1 MNVPLINPFYGT
13 PCNVYQVGC
22 MIHALITRQDKD
34 LKDAFYYQSQANE
47 RLRYG
52 FTQGHEL
59 ERVSSLAKLY
69 SSHLREL
76 VMECMMREPEHRPD
90 SLRLQFRA
98 ARGLQVALN
107 ALQNVAD
114 IARDP
119 YPLVKIPSMSNAWL
133 EDPIIVNVAEEKLRL
148 GAVAAEPLNG
158 PDVPAPAPRR
168 KRNRVD
174 DDDDNEAQQI
184 SQRNK
189 RIRDDKVRTS
199 PRKIEMRIEC

>member
-22 MIHALITRQDKD
+22 MIHTLMTRQDKD
-34 LKDAFYYQSQANE
+34 LKDAFYYQSPANE
-47 RLRYG
+47 RLSYG

-90 SLRLQFRA
+90 SLRLQFRV
-98 ARGLQVALN
+98 ARGLEAALET
-107 ALQNVAD
+107 LQNVVD

-119 YPLVKIPSMSNAWL
+119 NPLAGIPPISNAWL
-133 EDPIIVNVAEEKLRL
+133 EDPTIVNLAQDKPDVGLVATK
-148 GAVAAEPLNG
+148 PLNS
-158 PDVPAPAPRR
+158 PDVPAPAPRQKR
-168 KRNRVD
+168 KRIDED
-174 DDDDNEAQQI
+174 DDDEAQQT

-189 RIRDDKVRTS
+189 RTRDDKV
-199 PRKIEMRIEC
+199 